1 MDPMMSD
8 PRVALTLA
16 RDHQAHIRGSIPR
29 RMARRRAAYQNGTDN
44 SNISGALWARVV
56 SAASS
61 AGAAGPHMTARRD
74 VRAQ

>member
-16 RDHQAHIRGSIPR
+16 RDHQAHIRASIHR
-29 RMARRRAAYQNGTDN
+29 RMARRQAVDQNGTDN
-44 SNISGALWARVV
+44 SRISGALWARVV

-61 AGAAGPHMTARRD
+61 PGAAIPDVTARLPHW
-74 VRAQ
+74 